1 MAGGISPGILSG
13 TGTKVLMK
21 PSGDYTAVTEA
32 LRRSR
37 RTASMAV
44 NCGRDEEQTFSRLED
59 FPEKAEYFSVIISR
73 KESEPFAAEAPVF
86 DNSDSVTPGK
96 EVIPYE

>member
-1 MAGGISPGILSG
+1 
-13 TGTKVLMK
+13 MK

-32 LRRSR
+32 LRRSDG
-37 RTASMAV
+37 TASMAV
-44 NCGRDEEQTFSRLED
+44 NCGRDEEQTFSPAGGFSGEGRI
-59 FPEKAEYFSVIISR
+59 FFRHYFQ
-73 KESEPFAAEAPVF
+73 KESEPFGGEAPVF